1 MLDKLFKK
9 PLELKIGDQT
19 LQFSSVT
26 DVAFCLEGR
35 TSISS
40 AKLAEL
46 FALSAEE
53 LDTQAKKLADL
64 NKTMFKILN
73 TVVDEPENINR
84 SMREL
89 DTQMFSQDQNWRDI
103 IQSLNKEQ
111 GDIDSIR
118 VTVIMK
124 YMKYLTAVED
134 TIGYIRAGMKK
145 NAAAVANIDVN
156 NPSEFETTWSLGHLP
171 EELKS
176 APQVETQVVIPAE
189 TQAETRAET
198 QAKNQAET
206 EFKRLPKDT
215 AVSVKLSPGEKMAV
229 RLASYPGQLV
239 ATNDSVQYVDESGTT
254 VLNKGSNMVGR
265 SVKGTVKIDAAQ
277 KHVSRTHLSI
287 LISDGNALQL
297 TDHSSEGTFI
307 SSAFIK

>member
-9 PLELKIGDQT
+9 PLALKVGDQT

-26 DVAFCLEGR
+26 DIAFCLEGR

-53 LDTQAKKLADL
+53 LDTQAQKLASL
-64 NKTMFKILN
+64 NKSMFKILN
-73 TVVDEPENINR
+73 SIVDEPDNIDR

-111 GDIDSIR
+111 GDIDAIR

-124 YMKYLTAVED
+124 YMKYLSAVED
-134 TIGYIRAGMKK
+134 AIDTIRAGMKQ
-145 NAAAVANIDVN
+145 NEGTVANGAVN
-156 NPSEFETTWSLGHLP
+156 KLNDFEETWGLGHLR
-171 EELKS
+171 EEIKFDT
-176 APQVETQVVIPAE
+176 QVEAE
-189 TQAETRAET
+189 FQ
-198 QAKNQAET
+198 
-206 EFKRLPKDT
+206 RLPKDT
-215 AVSVKLSPGEKMAV
+215 TVSVTLPPGEKIGV

-239 ATNDSVQYVDESGTT
+239 ATNGEVQ
-254 VLNKGSNMVGR
+254 
-265 SVKGTVKIDAAQ
+265 
-277 KHVSRTHLSI
+277 
-287 LISDGNALQL
+287 
-297 TDHSSEGTFI
+297 
-307 SSAFIK
+307 

>member
-9 PLELKIGDQT
+9 PLALKIGDQT
-19 LQFSSVT
+19 LQFSSVS
-26 DVAFCLEGR
+26 DIAFCLEGR

-53 LDTQAKKLADL
+53 LDTQAKKLAGL
-64 NKTMFKILN
+64 NKSMFKILN
-73 TVVDEPENINR
+73 SIVDEPDNIDR

-111 GDIDSIR
+111 GDIDAIR

-124 YMKYLTAVED
+124 YMKYISAVEE
-134 TIGYIRAGMKK
+134 TIGYISVEMKK
-145 NAAAVANIDVN
+145 NQGTVANGVANKLND
-156 NPSEFETTWSLGHLP
+156 FEETWSLGHLR
-171 EELKS
+171 EEMKS
-176 APQVETQVVIPAE
+176 A
-189 TQAETRAET
+189 TQAEVAY
-198 QAKNQAET
+198 
-206 EFKRLPKDT
+206 KRLPKDT
-215 AVSVKLSPGEKMAV
+215 AVSVILPPGGSIDV

-239 ATNDSVQYVDESGTT
+239 ATDDKVEYVDDSGTT
-254 VLNKGSNMVGR
+254 LLSKGANMVGR
-265 SVKGTVKIDAAQ
+265 SVKSTVKIDTAQ

-287 LISDGNALQL
+287 LISEGNALQL

-307 SSAFIK
+307 SADFIK

>member
-53 LDTQAKKLADL
+53 LDTQAQKLTDL

-73 TVVDEPENINR
+73 SVVDEPEKIDR

-111 GDIDSIR
+111 GDIDTIR

-124 YMKYLTAVED
+124 YMKYLSAVED
-134 TIGYIRAGMKK
+134 TIGYIRAGMKQ
-145 NAAAVANIDVN
+145 NEVAVANGNVN
-156 NPSEFETTWSLGHLP
+156 KPNEFEETWSLGHLR
-171 EELKS
+171 EEVKS
-176 APQVETQVVIPAE
+176 TTE
-189 TQAETRAET
+189 
-198 QAKNQAET
+198 AET

-215 AVSVKLSPGEKMAV
+215 AVSVTLPPGAKMAV

-239 ATNDSVQYVDESGTT
+239 ATNDKLQYVDDSGTT
-254 VLNKGSNMVGR
+254 VLNKGANMVGR
-265 SVKGTVKIDAAQ
+265 SVKSTVKIDAAQ

>member
-1 MLDKLFKK
+1 MLENLFKK

-73 TVVDEPENINR
+73 TVVDEPENIDR

-103 IQSLNKEQ
+103 IQSMNKEQ
-111 GDIDSIR
+111 GDIDTIR

-134 TIGYIRAGMKK
+134 TIGYIRSGLKQ
-145 NAAAVANIDVN
+145 NEAAVANGDVN
-156 NPSEFETTWSLGHLP
+156 KSNEFETTWSLGHLP

-176 APQVETQVVIPAE
+176 AK
-189 TQAETRAET
+189 QAENQSET
-198 QAKNQAET
+198 K
-206 EFKRLPKDT
+206 FKRLPKDI
-215 AVSVKLSPGEKMAV
+215 AVSVKLPPGEKMAV

-239 ATNDSVQYVDESGTT
+239 ATNDKVQYVDDSGTT
-254 VLNKGSNMVGR
+254 VLNKGANMVGR

-287 LISDGNALQL
+287 LISEGNALQL
-297 TDHSSEGTFI
+297 TDHSSEGTYITADFLT
-307 SSAFIK
+307 